1 MRRLRHKTMNVC
13 QNCRHSNNKKGM
25 WRRTW
30 KRKDIH
36 KYIHKINPNI
46 KRVYYKLGYW
56 HIYCEKKEKYYPWD
70 YKKRCIERGIV
81 R

>member
-1 MRRLRHKTMNVC
+1 MRRLRHKAMDVC
-13 QNCRHSNNKKGM
+13 QNCRHVNNKKRM

-36 KYIHKINPNI
+36 KNNPNRKGI
-46 KRVYYKLGYW
+46 KHIHYKLGYW
-56 HIYCEKKEKYYPWD
+56 HVYCEKKEKYYPWD
-70 YKKRCIERGIV
+70 YKKRCIERGIS